1 MQRAGLGERLAS
13 GAALVLDGGLATSL
27 EELGH
32 DLSDAL
38 WSARLL
44 RDEPDSIRALHADY
58 LTAGAD
64 VIVTASYQASTAG
77 FSAVGVDAA
86 EARALLQR
94 SVQLGRE
101 ARDATRPS
109 ALVAASIGPY
119 GAAQADGSEYTG
131 RYDTHIDSTALYE
144 FHAPRL
150 DALLEAGPDALAC
163 ETIPNA
169 SEARVLAQLVAERGP
184 TPAWLSLSCPAGA
197 PTLADGTPLAEILPE
212 LCGLAPWAALGVNCT
227 APGNVDGLLEVFAR
241 SGAGP
246 FLAYPNSGEGWD
258 PVARSW
264 RGERDA
270 VDFAAAASSW
280 LTHGARAVGGCCRTG
295 PTHVRALRE
304 LVDASRA

>member
-1 MQRAGLGERLAS
+1 VQRAGLSERLAS
-13 GAALVLDGGLATSL
+13 GAALVLDGGLATAL

-44 RDEPDSIRALHADY
+44 RDEPDAIRALHADY
-58 LTAGAD
+58 LRAGAD
-64 VIVTASYQASTAG
+64 VIVTASYQASAAG
-77 FSAVGVDAA
+77 FSAAGIGAA

-94 SVQLGRE
+94 SVELGRE
-101 ARDATRPS
+101 ARDAARPS
-109 ALVAASIGPY
+109 ALVAASVGPY

-131 RYDTHIDSTALYE
+131 RYATHIDAAALHE

-163 ETIPNA
+163 ETIPSA

-197 PTLADGTPLAEILPE
+197 PSLADGTPLAELLPE
-212 LCGLAPWAALGVNCT
+212 LRELAPWAALGVNCT
-227 APGNVDGLLEVFAR
+227 APSHVDGLLELFAQA
-241 SGAGP
+241 GASP
-246 FLAYPNSGEGWD
+246 LLAYPNSGEGWD
-258 PVARSW
+258 AAARAW
-264 RGERDA
+264 RGERDPA
-270 VDFAAAASSW
+270 DYAATAGSW
-280 LTHGARAVGGCCRTG
+280 LAHGARAVGGCCRTG

-304 LVDASRA
+304 LVDARRI